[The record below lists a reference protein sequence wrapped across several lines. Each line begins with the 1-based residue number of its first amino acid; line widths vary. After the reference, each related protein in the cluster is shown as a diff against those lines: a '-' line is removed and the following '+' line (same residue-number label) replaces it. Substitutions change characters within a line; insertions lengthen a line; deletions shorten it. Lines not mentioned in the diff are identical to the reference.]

1 MRLLPLLLVLG
12 LTGCS
17 IYVEQFSFTNRPGDT
32 NVVFRGTVRSAAYIT
47 NFLSTPAPTNEPPKL
62 YTVKVKHLT
71 FFQWGRAAKL
81 ETATVTKDFLRT
93 VNGEGLAT
101 GVDAEAIK
109 AVSEGVTEGALKFF
123 VPKP

>member
-1 MRLLPLLLVLG
+1 MRALPLLLMLG

-47 NFLSTPAPTNEPPKL
+47 NFLSAPTPTNEPPKL

>member
-1 MRLLPLLLVLG
+1 MRCLSLLLVL
-12 LTGCS
+12 LSGCS
-17 IYVEQFSFTNRPGDT
+17 IYVEQFAFTNRPGDT
-32 NVVFRGTVRSAAYIT
+32 NLVTRASSVRSMAAIT
-47 NFLSTPAPTNEPPKL
+47 NFLATQSSTNEPPKL

-109 AVSEGVTEGALKFF
+109 AVSEGVTDAALKFF